1 MSADCKEML
10 ELITLPCSDQVEES
24 VLSNVECN
32 IALDISDMRAVIVED
47 ARKRVRSSG
56 ICHVE
61 KDCVFAGNNL
71 GCQTQPLETTDTN
84 NCICCETSHAAAISK
99 SEVGNCNSKKT
110 KRAVTRLG
118 RRESNNRN
126 CRYY

>member
-10 ELITLPCSDQVEES
+10 ELITLPCSDQVGES
-24 VLSNVECN
+24 VLSNVECK

-84 NCICCETSHAAAISK
+84 KSICCETSHAAAISK
-99 SEVGNCNSKKT
+99 SEVGNCNSKIK
-110 KRAVTRLG
+110 K
-118 RRESNNRN
+118 
-126 CRYY
+126 